1 MFDIKSNV
9 AMLWPCSHD
18 TNFSMDYV
26 SLMSDNG
33 LKRWPIFLVYCWE
46 KWKRVQ
52 KNKSDSHVLFFR
64 IGFVLVFIHDKVTKS
79 NGQITGAF
87 IHNHF
92 IHRKSQLKLLSTDK
106 PLNEIN
112 KEVKT
117 KLKKI
122 KTMHFDFH
130 FTVFCVVDNYA
141 DDHPTN
147 SISDV
152 QLFTWRKCQMSFR
165 TTKNNGK
172 KKCSNRSLKRN
183 LNGRSTVISS
193 GIDTY

>member
-33 LKRWPIFLVYCWE
+33 LKRWPIFLVYCWD

-52 KNKSDSHVLFFR
+52 KNKSDSHVLFLR
-64 IGFVLVFIHDKVTKS
+64 IGFVLVFIHVKVTKS

-106 PLNEIN
+106 LLNEIN

-165 TTKNNGK
+165 TTKTMAK
-172 KKCSNRSLKRN
+172 KMLESFSEEKFKWSKYSD
-183 LNGRSTVISS
+183 I
-193 GIDTY
+193 